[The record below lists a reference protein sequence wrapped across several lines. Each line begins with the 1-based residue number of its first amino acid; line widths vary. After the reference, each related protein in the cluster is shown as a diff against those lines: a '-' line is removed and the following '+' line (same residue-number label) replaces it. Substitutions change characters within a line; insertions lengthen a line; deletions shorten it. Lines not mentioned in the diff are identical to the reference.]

1 MILNKKIDL
10 IIFYLTSI
18 FFLLLVLTLKVKSE
32 TKIIAGD
39 GDTLLKLSEEYEV
52 PLKELMYKNNF
63 NDATKIVAG
72 ETIILPLIRNK
83 NNDLNYKIL
92 KGDTLYKIAREHKID
107 VEYILKVNK
116 LNNSTILKPGQV
128 IVIPNGGI
136 HNRVVNQNKNQ
147 LVSKKVFYHQTH
159 KIETLNEIASLHGIK
174 KEELITLNKL
184 NNPGDV
190 PPNTK
195 LQVRKTNNLKWLK
208 YGSLIIN
215 WSGWSYL
222 DGNYIT
228 QAKNK
233 KNKSFYLAI
242 NCKKRALNNTLINSN
257 WTNWYFPKSDYE
269 FKFINDFCDKGI

>member
-1 MILNKKIDL
+1 MILNKKIYL

-39 GDTLLKLSEEYEV
+39 GDNLLKLSEEYGV
-52 PLKELMYKNNF
+52 PLKELMHKNNF
-63 NDATKIVAG
+63 NDAREIVAG
-72 ETIILPLIRNK
+72 EVIILPLKRNK
-83 NNDLNYKIL
+83 NHYLNYKVS
-92 KGDTLYKIAREHKID
+92 KGDTLYKIAREHNID
-107 VEYILKVNK
+107 LEYILKVNK

-136 HNRVVNQNKNQ
+136 HNRVVNQKKNK

-159 KIETLNEIASLHGIK
+159 KIERLSEIASLHGLK

-184 NNPGDV
+184 NKLGDV
-190 PPNTK
+190 PPHIK
-195 LQVRKTNNLKWLK
+195 LKVRKTNNLKWLK

-228 QAKNK
+228 PAKNK

-242 NCKKRALNNTLINSN
+242 NCKKRALNNTLINRN
-257 WTNWYFPKSDYE
+257 WTNWYFPKSDFE